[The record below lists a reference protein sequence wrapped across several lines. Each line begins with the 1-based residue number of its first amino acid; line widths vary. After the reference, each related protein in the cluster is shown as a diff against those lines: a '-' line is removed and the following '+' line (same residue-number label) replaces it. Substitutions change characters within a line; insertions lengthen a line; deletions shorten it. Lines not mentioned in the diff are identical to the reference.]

1 MKLIGRN
8 LSPYTRRV
16 AVAMNLLG
24 VPHERL
30 TLSPWSEAQ
39 AKEIRAQ
46 NPLTRVPILVLDDG
60 ETLIESGAML
70 DYLMERVRPAKA
82 LIPPAG
88 KPRRDCLRIM
98 ALGTGVM
105 DKGVAAF
112 YERTKRPAEKVHAP
126 WHEHLAGQLAGGLA
140 ALEALPMAP
149 WFLGAAMTMADVTA
163 AVAVTFVKRSSPAL
177 CAAGAYPKL
186 EALAA
191 ACEAMPAFKSS
202 PLETP

>member
-16 AVAMNLLG
+16 AIAMNILG
-24 VPHERL
+24 VPHERVY
-30 TLSPWSEAQ
+30 LSPWQEQQ
-39 AKEIRAQ
+39 AKDIGAA
-46 NPLTRVPILVLDDG
+46 NPLKRVPILVLDDG

-70 DYLMERVRPAKA
+70 DYVMERVGPGKA

-88 KPRRDCLRIM
+88 KERRDCLKIT
-98 ALGTGVM
+98 AIGTGIL

-112 YERTKRPAEKVHAP
+112 YERTKRPAEKVHQA
-126 WHEHLAGQLAGGLA
+126 WHDHLASQVIGGLA
-140 ALEALPMAP
+140 ALEALPMTP
-149 WFLGAAMTMADVTA
+149 WFLGSTMTMADVTA
-163 AVAVTFVKRSSPAL
+163 AVAVTFLSKTNPAL
-177 CAAGAYPKL
+177 IPPGKYPKL

-191 ACEAMPAFKSS
+191 KCEAMPAFQSS

>member
-1 MKLIGRN
+1 MQLIGRN

-24 VPHERL
+24 VPHERVY
-30 TLSPWSEAQ
+30 LSPWSEAQ
-39 AKEIRAQ
+39 AKDIRAA
-46 NPLTRVPILVLDDG
+46 NPLTRVPIMVLDDG

-70 DYLMERVRPAKA
+70 DHVMEKVGPEKA
-82 LIPPAG
+82 LIPAAG
-88 KPRRDCLRIM
+88 KPRRDCLRITAM
-98 ALGTGVM
+98 ATGVM

-112 YERTKRPAEKVHAP
+112 YERSKRPAEKVHQP
-126 WHEHLAGQLAGGLA
+126 WHDHLANQVTGGLQ

-149 WFLGAAMTMADVTA
+149 WFLGPKMSMADVTA
-163 AVAVTFVKRSSPAL
+163 AVALTFLRKTSPAL
-177 CAAGAYPKL
+177 APAGAYPKL

-191 ACEAMPAFKSS
+191 KCEALPAFQAS

>member
-16 AVAMNLLG
+16 AIAMDMLG

-70 DYLMERVRPAKA
+70 DYIMESVGPEKS

-88 KPRRDCLRIM
+88 KPRRDCLKVT

-112 YERTKRPAEKVHAP
+112 YERTKRPADKVCKE
-126 WHEHLAGQLAGGLA
+126 WHEHLTSQIVGGLKS
-140 ALEALPMAP
+140 LEAQPMTP
-149 WFLGAAMTMADVTA
+149 WFAGPKMTMADVTA
-163 AVAVTFVKRSSPAL
+163 GVAVSFVKRTNPAL
-177 CAAGAYPKL
+177 LPEGAYPKL

-191 ACEAMPAFKSS
+191 KCEAMPAFKAS

>member
-16 AVAMNLLG
+16 AIAMDMLG

-70 DYLMERVRPAKA
+70 DHIMERVGPEKS

-88 KPRRDCLRIM
+88 KPRRDCLRVM

-112 YERTKRPAEKVHAP
+112 YERTKRPADKVCKA
-126 WHEHLAGQLAGGLA
+126 WHDHLTSQLTGGLQS
-140 ALEALPMAP
+140 LEAQPMTP
-149 WFLGAAMTMADVTA
+149 WFAGARMTMADVTA
-163 AVAVTFVKRSSPAL
+163 GVAASFVKRTNPAL
-177 CAAGAYPKL
+177 FPEGAYPRL

-191 ACEAMPAFKSS
+191 KCEAMPAFKAS

>member
-16 AVAMNLLG
+16 AIAMNMLG
-24 VPHERL
+24 VRHERDYL
-30 TLSPWSEAQ
+30 TPWNEAQ
-39 AKEIRAQ
+39 AKDIRAQ

-70 DYLMERVRPAKA
+70 DHLMEGAGPRKA

-88 KPRRDCLRIM
+88 KPRRECLRIM
-98 ALGTGVM
+98 ALGTGVL

-112 YERTKRPAEKVHAP
+112 YERTKRPAEKVCKE
-126 WHEHLAGQLAGGLA
+126 WHDHLSSQVAGGLKS
-140 ALEALPMAP
+140 LEAQPMNP
-149 WFLGAAMTMADVTA
+149 WFGGQKMTMADVTA
-163 AVAVTFVKRSSPAL
+163 AVAVSFVKRTNPAL
-177 CAAGAYPKL
+177 FPEGAYPKL

-191 ACEAMPAFKSS
+191 KCEAMPEFKSS

>member
-16 AVAMNLLG
+16 AVAMNILG
-24 VPHERL
+24 VPHERVY
-30 TLSPWSEAQ
+30 LSPWQEAQ
-39 AKEIRAQ
+39 AKDIRAA

-70 DYLMERVRPAKA
+70 DHIMERVGPAKA
-82 LIPPAG
+82 LIPAAG
-88 KPRRDCLRIM
+88 KDRRACLRIT
-98 ALGTGVM
+98 AIGTGIL

-112 YERTKRPAEKVHAP
+112 YERGKRPAEKVHQP
-126 WHEHLAGQLAGGLA
+126 WHDHLAGQVTGGFQ
-140 ALEALPMAP
+140 ALEAQPTTP
-149 WFLGAAMTMADVTA
+149 WYVGDKMTIADVTA
-163 AVAVTFVKRSSPAL
+163 AVAVTFVRRTTPAL
-177 CAAGAYPKL
+177 VPPGAYPKL

-191 ACEAMPAFKSS
+191 KCEAMPAFQSS